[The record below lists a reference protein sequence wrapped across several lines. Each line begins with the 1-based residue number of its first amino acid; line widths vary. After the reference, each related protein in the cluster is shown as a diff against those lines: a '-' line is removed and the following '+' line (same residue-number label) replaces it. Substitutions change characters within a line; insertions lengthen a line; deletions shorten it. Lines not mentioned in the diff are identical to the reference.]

1 MASHIEVD
9 YTRDVYVTIKR
20 DPEDSWSR
28 DSTAANITVHGIK
41 LVKNAQ
47 YRDITVPFDV
57 DINKSYILLWA
68 DYNTGDSFGSDRNLT
83 EFIDLFE
90 TVEAAEA
97 ARKALETA
105 TGDAQY
111 TREDGSVVQM
121 YVPWHGYF
129 ESLNSI
135 NLDLVRVTKL

>member
-121 YVPWHGYF
+121 GVPWHGYF